1 MPPEQ
6 RRKVWAIYA
15 WCRALDE
22 TVDGV
27 DVRDAGW
34 AKAAAELDAIEAR
47 LRAVFHLEPG
57 GERKM
62 RTDVDA
68 PTSDRVADPITV
80 ALAETVRVTNG
91 MSAAPFLDMIA
102 GMRDD
107 LRLDVSFDDWPSLRL
122 YCYRVAGTVGLM
134 TLPVLGTADGYAIED
149 AIESGVDLGIALQL
163 CNIVR
168 DVGEDARRG
177 RVYLP
182 LDLLAKHGLSRDD
195 VLNADAVVRRVA
207 SKAYVAVTDDLIEL
221 AEAHFESAKRGTKML
236 APGARLPV
244 LAAAEMYGALLA
256 KVRDAEYDNAS
267 RNEPSR
273 RRARSS
279 ASSRGRDARLVR
291 KVMK

>member
-1 MPPEQ
+1 
-6 RRKVWAIYA
+6 
-15 WCRALDE
+15 
-22 TVDGV
+22 
-27 DVRDAGW
+27 
-34 AKAAAELDAIEAR
+34 
-47 LRAVFHLEPG
+47 
-57 GERKM
+57 M

-68 PTSDRVADPITV
+68 STSDRVADPITV

-107 LRLDVSFDDWPSLRL
+107 LRPDVSFDDWPSLRL

-182 LDLLAKHGLSRDD
+182 LDLLAKHGLTRDD
-195 VLNADAVVRRVA
+195 VLNADASFVA
-207 SKAYVAVTDDLIEL
+207 SSKAYAAMTDEAIEL

-256 KVRDAEYDNAS
+256 KVRDAEYDNVS
-267 RNEPSR
+267 K
-273 RRARSS
+273 RAFTTTREKLSVLPRV
-279 ASSRGRDARLVR
+279 ATRAWFG
-291 KVMK
+291 K